1 MTKLLT
7 PLEGAEQAVVIRWC
21 LWHESRWPELRW
33 LFAVPNGEKRPKVTA
48 AILKGQGVKPGVPDL
63 ILPVPRGPYHG
74 LAIEMKRVKGRGPTE
89 EQELWLDGLAGMG
102 WRTQTC
108 WGADE
113 AIDLIRQYMSQPA
126 IQLPATRIDQGPRS
140 GGGRVSEPDRP
151 ARLPSQ
157 S

>member
-1 MTKLLT
+1 MTRLLT

-89 EQELWLDGLAGMG
+89 EQEVWLDGLMGLG

-113 AIDLIRQYMSQPA
+113 AIDLIRQYIPSQ
-126 IQLPATRIDQGPRS
+126 RS
-140 GGGRVSEPDRP
+140 SFQPPESIRRRAGWWWLRHTDPYPKAAPDR
-151 ARLPSQ
+151 S
-157 S
+157 